1 MLDKPLNTETLT
13 GCGGSAPQLSP
24 YSSAFSILLSFLHTP
39 QLSMPRNRICTMLAI
54 QLEMHCFVCT
64 IMKQTNSEKSLTKIQ
79 NLVRLSR
86 RGPPVKL
93 SNIGM

>member
-1 MLDKPLNTETLT
+1 
-13 GCGGSAPQLSP
+13 
-24 YSSAFSILLSFLHTP
+24 
-39 QLSMPRNRICTMLAI
+39 MLAI